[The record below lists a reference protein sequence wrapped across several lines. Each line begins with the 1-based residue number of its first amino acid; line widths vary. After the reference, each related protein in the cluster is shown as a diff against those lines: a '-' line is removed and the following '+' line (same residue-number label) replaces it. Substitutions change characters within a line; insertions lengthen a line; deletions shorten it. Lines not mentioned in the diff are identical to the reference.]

1 MPLVRA
7 VSTSSTGRNEFVR
20 VNPEELNLK
29 DKLVSINR
37 VAKVVKGGKRF
48 SFSALVVVGDGE
60 GWVGIGKG
68 KATEVPPAIAK
79 AVGRA
84 KKQLIRVPL
93 KNRSIPHDVHG
104 FFCGEHVLMKP
115 AKEGTGII
123 AGGAVRA
130 ILEVL
135 GVHNIIAKTLGRG
148 NPFNVVQAT
157 LEGLSQLK
165 DPQVVRQ
172 TRQVEDVASSVE
184 EVASS

>member
-1 MPLVRA
+1 
-7 VSTSSTGRNEFVR
+7 VR
-20 VNPEELNLK
+20 VNSEELNLK

-48 SFSALVVVGDGE
+48 SFSALVVVGNGQ

-93 KNRSIPHDVHG
+93 KDGSIPHDVHG
-104 FFCGEHVLMKP
+104 YFCGEHVLMKP

-130 ILEVL
+130 MLEVL
-135 GVHNIIAKTLGRG
+135 GAHNVIAKTLGRG
-148 NPFNVVQAT
+148 NPYNVVQAT
-157 LEGLSQLK
+157 LAGLSQLK
-165 DPQVVRQ
+165 NPKDVKQL
-172 TRQVEDVASSVE
+172 RQVENGTSL
-184 EVASS
+184 

>member
-1 MPLVRA
+1 M
-7 VSTSSTGRNEFVR
+7 R
-20 VNPEELNLK
+20 VNSEELNLK

-48 SFSALVVVGDGE
+48 SFSALVVVGNGQ

-93 KNRSIPHDVHG
+93 KDGSIPHDVHG
-104 FFCGEHVLMKP
+104 YFCGEHVLMKP

-130 ILEVL
+130 MLEVL
-135 GVHNIIAKTLGRG
+135 GAHNVIAKTLGRG
-148 NPFNVVQAT
+148 NPYNVVQAT
-157 LEGLSQLK
+157 LAGLSQLK
-165 DPQVVRQ
+165 NPKDVKQL
-172 TRQVEDVASSVE
+172 RQVENGTSL
-184 EVASS
+184 

>member
-1 MPLVRA
+1 
-7 VSTSSTGRNEFVR
+7 
-20 VNPEELNLK
+20 
-29 DKLVSINR
+29 
-37 VAKVVKGGKRF
+37 
-48 SFSALVVVGDGE
+48 
-60 GWVGIGKG
+60 
-68 KATEVPPAIAK
+68 
-79 AVGRA
+79 
-84 KKQLIRVPL
+84 
-93 KNRSIPHDVHG
+93 
-104 FFCGEHVLMKP
+104 MKP

-165 DPQVVRQ
+165 DPQVVKQ